1 MQAGNKTDLQPW
13 MLASDGKGGFYLSP
27 GGASRGED
35 EASQQAES
43 PDRSLRTGTLAEHQ
57 QSQDRGYERL
67 GQVQRGN
74 CGSRQPSQ
82 AAGEQ

>member
-1 MQAGNKTDLQPW
+1 MDAGVGW
-13 MLASDGKGGFYLSP
+13 EGRVLSKSR
-27 GGASRGED
+27 GASRGED

-43 PDRSLRTGTLAEHQ
+43 PDRSLRTGTFAEHQ